1 MTVFSPFFAD
11 LPASDGPENVVS
23 GSFRDRIHKGQV
35 SKPKKGR
42 SPRREKQ
49 PTAVF
54 VTRSLDSR
62 RPGGFGTSDSRP
74 PRSIWGGEAG
84 FGVDQRTFRPP
95 AHHRALWGGI
105 PMACG
110 ASSQVLGAA
119 ATRAR
124 VPRDVPDTSATL
136 GGGSRHC
143 GEPFERPTPIPISP
157 HFNGTPYRAPVCVR
171 WRCLPPC
178 ARLIIPILSRPSLRA
193 PY

>member
-1 MTVFSPFFAD
+1 M
-11 LPASDGPENVVS
+11 PASERPESFIS
-23 GSFRDRIHKGQV
+23 GSFLPRIRKGQV

-136 GGGSRHC
+136 GGGSIHC
-143 GEPFERPTPIPISP
+143 GRISKPTPKPRLPI
-157 HFNGTPYRAPVCVR
+157 
-171 WRCLPPC
+171 
-178 ARLIIPILSRPSLRA
+178 
-193 PY
+193 